1 MRRALRAT
9 ATAIAL
15 ASGASALSAT
25 GCSTAGLRDA
35 YTALDE
41 SGLRRRD
48 VFFTDGTVL
57 YCVAEVSSGREDL
70 TVDALIR
77 QTVAYDEAADKTT
90 EVDIVAAIAS
100 SGPGRAQGVN
110 VAVSLTP
117 ANADGTPNEDGA
129 FPVGEYLCEIYLDGE
144 LEASVPFRIDFPSC
158 PAYAIA
164 PNSACQGFFRRN
176 TTCPRFGASSLD
188 KSECKCTD
196 GLWRC

>member
-15 ASGASALSAT
+15 AWGERPLRHGLLDGRPARRTPRSTNRGCVVAT
-25 GCSTAGLRDA
+25 S
-35 YTALDE
+35 
-41 SGLRRRD
+41 S
-48 VFFTDGTVL
+48 TDGTVL

-164 PNSACQGFFRRN
+164 PNSAYQGFFRRN